1 MPRPKLKKLSDQHL
15 AFIDEYTTN
24 NVAYKAYLK
33 AYPTATPYAARN
45 ASSILLADPL
55 IQEEVEKRRLE
66 LRERA
71 NIKKEDIVNKLL
83 ELIERCESDDDRHH
97 IIKAYD
103 MINKMTGTYQ
113 DKIDITSKGEAITGF
128 SIEIIKP
135 K

>member
-1 MPRPKLKKLSDQHL
+1 MSNKLEKLNDKHNV
-15 AFIDEYTTN
+15 FIDEYIKGGG
-24 NVAYKAYLK
+24 AYKAYLK
-33 AYPTATPYAARN
+33 AYPTSKTSTARSSAA
-45 ASSILLADPL
+45 ILMSRPI
-55 IQEEVEKRRLE
+55 IQQEIAKRKEE

-113 DKIDITSKGEAITGF
+113 EKIDITSGGEKITGF

>member
-1 MPRPKLKKLSDQHL
+1 MSDKLEKLNDKHNV
-15 AFIDEYTTN
+15 FIDEYIKGTG
-24 NVAYKAYLK
+24 AYKAYLK
-33 AYPTATPYAARN
+33 AYPTSKASTARSSAA
-45 ASSILLADPL
+45 ILMTRPI
-55 IQEEVEKRRLE
+55 IQEEIARRKEE

-113 DKIDITSKGEAITGF
+113 EKIDITSKGEAITGF